1 MIQFNKI
8 FIQLEN
14 QGIVHHYF
22 MYGIEIPSF
31 LNNRDDL
38 ESLLHLADFYMM
50 EDLKGAASFLI
61 AEGLNTENVFDLVHL
76 AEGYRAE
83 ALADRCVQF
92 LFDNASSI
100 EDEKLVQLKEGTV
113 MVSLVK
119 KFVSESK
126 KGHSWMTKIFG
137 EKPDFDFKTRK
148 DFGSESEYEGYM
160 KATVKPGMFVQHYK
174 GYRQGAIRIVKKL
187 TDWHVTVAGND
198 GEPYS
203 VHVRN
208 LEILTPPVKF

>member
-1 MIQFNKI
+1 MA
-8 FIQLEN
+8 
-14 QGIVHHYF
+14 
-22 MYGIEIPSF
+22 
-31 LNNRDDL
+31 DL
-38 ESLLHLADFYMM
+38 YLM

-61 AEGLNTENVFDLVHL
+61 AEGLNTENVFDISHL

-113 MVSLVK
+113 LVSLVK

-148 DFGSESEYEGYM
+148 DFGSDSEYEGYM
-160 KATVKPGMFVQHYK
+160 MSRVKPGMFVQHSQQ
-174 GYRQGAIRIVKKL
+174 GFRQGAIRIVKELSNKS
-187 TDWHVTVAGND
+187 VTVAGND
-198 GEPYS
+198 GTPYC
-203 VHVRN
+203 VAIKF
-208 LEILTPPVKF
+208 LEILTPPAKF